1 MNIKKKYNNKSIRI
15 VLSNI
20 FSKILYVKNVIF
32 ALYIIRNKKNLV
44 RRKTRFEYRS
54 NFFFTIKYKNY
65 KYIYK
70 YFLRTLKLFKK
81 GKRKFD
87 ALGKFIVILKQRFK
101 LNYIINSRKI
111 EYFLTENI

>member
-1 MNIKKKYNNKSIRI
+1 MNIKKKYNNKSIKI
-15 VLSNI
+15 VILNI
-20 FSKILYVKNVIF
+20 FSRVLYVKNIIF

-44 RRKTRFEYRS
+44 RRKTRFEYRT

-70 YFLRTLKLFKK
+70 YFLRILKLFKK

-87 ALGKFIVILKQRFK
+87 VLGKFIAVLKNRFK
-101 LNYIINSRKI
+101 SNYIINNRKI